1 MKMAEHDLDAI
12 LVDATLVDAILFDLG
27 GVVFD
32 IDFRRALAH
41 WAAAASCDAAVL
53 QARFSHD
60 DAGRRYETGRL
71 SDAAFFQSLRTS
83 LGVDLSDAALLDGW
97 NAIFAGEMPGV
108 AGLLAKAA
116 TRRPLYAFSNSN
128 PAHQAY
134 FSTRFAAVLGHFNH
148 VFVSSDIGLRKPD
161 ADAFRFVVDAIG
173 IPAPRI
179 LFFDDNLA
187 NVEGARACGIR
198 AVQVT
203 GRSTVSD
210 TLCALE
216 RGGAGGIGA

>member
-1 MKMAEHDLDAI
+1 MAEHDPD
-12 LVDATLVDAILFDLG
+12 TILFDLG

-32 IDFRRALAH
+32 IDFRRAVAH
-41 WAAAASCDAAVL
+41 WAAAASCDASVL
-53 QARFSHD
+53 RARFSHD

-71 SDAAFFQSLRTS
+71 SDAAFFQSLRAS
-83 LGVDLSDAALLDGW
+83 LGVDLSDAVLLDGW
-97 NAIFAGEMPGV
+97 NAIFAGEVPGI

-116 TRRPLYAFSNSN
+116 TRRPLYAFSNTN

-134 FSTRFAAVLGHFNH
+134 FSTHFAAVLGHFTH
-148 VFVSSDIGLRKPD
+148 VFLSSDIGLRKPD
-161 ADAFRFVVDAIG
+161 ANAFRFVVNAIG

-179 LFFDDNLA
+179 LFFDDSLA

-198 AVQVT
+198 AVHVT

-210 TLCALE
+210 TLDALE
-216 RGGAGGIGA
+216 RQGGGA